1 MTYAFINHEGLV
13 VNQIVGDLSEAQL
26 ARFLA
31 DQRALFGAES
41 FVIVGDDRAVWI
53 GGSYDSDSGVF
64 SPPPSPEPEI
74 VEGTSEEII
83 EEIAEEPTND
93 AA

>member
-1 MTYAFINHEGLV
+1 MIYVFVNEDGLV

-31 DQRALFGAES
+31 DQRALFGATS
-41 FVIVGDDRAVWI
+41 SVIVDDDRVVWI

-64 SPPPSPEPEI
+64 TPPPTPEPEPI
-74 VEGTSEEII
+74 AVDAPIEVI
-83 EEIAEEPTND
+83 EEILPE
-93 AA
+93 

>member
-1 MTYAFINHEGLV
+1 MIYAFINADGIV
-13 VNQIVGDLSEAQL
+13 VQSITGSLDENQL

-41 FVIVGDDRAVWI
+41 FVIVDDDRTVWI

-64 SPPPSPEPEI
+64 SPPPTPEPEPI
-74 VEGTSEEII
+74 VVDAPIEVI
-83 EEIAEEPTND
+83 EEILPE
-93 AA
+93 